1 MASMVQYSPPTTT
14 DPNLDARLT
23 RKERDL
29 LRFLKLNAGRCL
41 SRDVLL
47 RHVWGYREGVKSRT
61 LDVHV
66 QRLRK
71 KLGPEEG
78 ARILTVFRGGYLW
91 TPANGKLTGPQ
102 PITVDPGFPNQ
113 PAEDE
118 DNRLN

>member
-1 MASMVQYSPPTTT
+1 MATAVQYSPTMTV
-14 DPNLDARLT
+14 NGSNHVRLT

-29 LRFLKLNAGRCL
+29 LAFLRDNAGKCL
-41 SRDVLL
+41 SRDLLL
-47 RHVWGYREGVKSRT
+47 RKVWGYREGVKSRT

-91 TPANGKLTGPQ
+91 SPDNGSLGSLGGP
-102 PITVDPGFPNQ
+102 IHDTLNSGHE
-113 PAEDE
+113 AEGTSVS
-118 DNRLN
+118 